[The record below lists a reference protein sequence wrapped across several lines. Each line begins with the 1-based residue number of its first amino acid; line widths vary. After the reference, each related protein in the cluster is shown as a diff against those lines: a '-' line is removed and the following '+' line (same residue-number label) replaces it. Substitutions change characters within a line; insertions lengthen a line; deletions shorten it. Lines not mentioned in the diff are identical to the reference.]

1 MTADQPPRPANI
13 QNIVAINQ
21 GRRPLTMDEPSAGRR
36 SPSEVLDLIRKGHR
50 VLDTRSPEAFGA
62 RHIPGATNVQLDGS
76 EFEQR
81 VGWMLSPD
89 EAVVLGVE
97 AHEAAQRAVR
107 KLAFVGLDQGVEG
120 YVEMEDWESAG
131 LPTASLS
138 QIDVD
143 QLRGRLGRDGLKVL
157 DVREA
162 SEWNR
167 GHIPGALHLNFKHL
181 PTRLGELPL
190 GREDRLAVICASG
203 MRSSTACSFLLRNG
217 YRNLLNVTGGM
228 RAWQNAGHPLA
239 V

>member
-36 SPSEVLDLIRKGHR
+36 SPSEVLDLIRKGRR

-143 QLRGRLGRDGLKVL
+143 QLRGRLGKDGLKVL

-181 PTRLGELPL
+181 PTHLGELPL
-190 GREDRLAVICASG
+190 GREDRLAVICASA